1 MNKIIELKDVW
12 KIYRI
17 DSFEFAALRG
27 VNLDI
32 YKGEFIVVMGAS
44 GSGKST
50 MLNSIGALDVPTR
63 GRIVLDG
70 HDIELLPE
78 SDLAQIR
85 GQRIGFIFQ
94 AFNLVPSLSAL
105 ENVMLPMTFQGIT
118 RRERIER
125 ATNLL
130 ESVGLKEKLKSKPNT
145 LSGGQRQ
152 RVAIARSLS
161 NNPEVILADE
171 PTGNLDSKTGEEILN
186 LLMNLQKT
194 ENKTLIIV
202 THDEKIA
209 KRADRIAV
217 LSDGQVVKIIK
228 NKK

>member
-12 KIYRI
+12 KIYKI

-27 VNLDI
+27 INLDI
-32 YKGEFIVVMGAS
+32 VKGEFIAIMGSS

-50 MLNSIGALDVPTR
+50 LLNSVGALDVPSK
-63 GRIVLDG
+63 GRIILDG
-70 HDIELLPE
+70 HDIALLPE

-94 AFNLVPSLSAL
+94 AFNLVPSLSAI
-105 ENVMLPMTFQGIT
+105 ENVMLPMTFQGIL
-118 RRERIER
+118 RKERIQR
-125 ATNLL
+125 AEKLL
-130 ESVGLKEKLKSKPNT
+130 DAVGLKEKLYSKPNT

-171 PTGNLDSKTGEEILN
+171 PTGNLDSKTGGDILN
-186 LLMNLQKT
+186 LLINLQKT

-217 LSDGQVVKIIK
+217 LSDGRVLKIIK

>member
-1 MNKIIELKDVW
+1 MNKVIELKDVW
-12 KIYRI
+12 KIYKI
-17 DSFEFAALRG
+17 DSMEFAALRG

-32 YKGEFIVVMGAS
+32 LKGEFIAIMGSS

-50 MLNSIGALDVPTR
+50 LLNSVGALDIPTK
-63 GRIVLDG
+63 GAFLLDG
-70 HDIELLPE
+70 QDVENLSE
-78 SDLAQIR
+78 SDLAQVR
-85 GQRIGFIFQ
+85 GRKIGFIFQ
-94 AFNLVPSLSAL
+94 AFNLVPSLSAI
-105 ENVMLPMTFQGIT
+105 ENVMLPMTFQGIS
-118 RRERIER
+118 RSERIER
-125 ATNLL
+125 ATKLL
-130 ESVGLKEKLKSKPNT
+130 DSVGLKDKMRNLPNQ
-145 LSGGQRQ
+145 LSGGQKQ

-171 PTGNLDSKTGEEILN
+171 PTGNLDSKTGEDILN
-186 LLMNLQKT
+186 LLINLQKT

-209 KRADRIAV
+209 KKADRIAV